1 MLDLQ
6 SLGDLGIFDQ
16 LHPDRALFKLI
27 DHTRTDNGME
37 RLKQRLKEPISDR
50 DKLLQTQAAIRYI
63 QERIDKFNLPL
74 SNDDVYYLEKYL
86 ESSVVP
92 VDVSNKV
99 KRTMQIMSRQL
110 TDKSNYYYI
119 VGAAKRA
126 IYFLYGMQQFVEGV
140 QSEEVPPVLKV
151 LLDSMAATIGE
162 FDLHQLKLDD
172 EISETELFVF
182 DHALRAT
189 HKPKAAAF
197 LETLYELDA
206 LYSLAKFSQRYHL
219 SFPEITA
226 DECRLKGLY
235 HLQVRKPVPNDIDFS
250 EAHCLFLTGANMTGK
265 STLIRAICLA
275 VYFAHLGIGV
285 PASEAKIPLFAD
297 IVIAINKT
305 DDLQRG
311 YSHFMSEIKRVKL
324 AVEKVNAGRKV
335 FAVFDELFSGTNTED
350 AAACLSIVLNG
361 MAKRHNGYFIFTS
374 HLAAILDELPQMT
387 HVQRRYL
394 EVLHEGEDVVCT
406 YRLKEGVARDRIGL
420 YTLRKEGLEE
430 LLK

>member
-37 RLKQRLKEPISDR
+37 RLKQRLKEPIADR
-50 DKLLQTQAAIRYI
+50 ERLRETQAAIRYI
-63 QERIDKFNLPL
+63 GQRIEKFDLPL

-86 ESSVVP
+86 DSAVVP
-92 VDVSNKV
+92 VEVDNKL
-99 KRTMQIMSRQL
+99 KRTMQIMGRQL

-119 VGAAKRA
+119 INAAKRA
-126 IYFLYGMQQFVEGV
+126 VYFLYGMQQFVVAVEA
-140 QSEEVPPVLKV
+140 EEMPEILAD
-151 LLDSMAATIGE
+151 LLLSMKATT
-162 FDLHQLKLDD
+162 DLFELHKLKLDD
-172 EISETELFVF
+172 EVSETALFVF
-182 DHALRAT
+182 DHAFRAT
-189 HKPKAAAF
+189 HKKQAGAF

-206 LYSLAKFSQRYHL
+206 LYSLAKFSQRYEL
-219 SFPEITA
+219 VLPEITEE
-226 DECRLKGLY
+226 ECSIQGLY
-235 HLQVRKPVPNDIDFS
+235 HLQVRNAVKNDIDFND
-250 EAHCLFLTGANMTGK
+250 AHCLFLTGANMTGK

-285 PASEAKIPLFAD
+285 PAAAAKIPLFAD
-297 IVIAINKT
+297 IIIAINKT

-311 YSHFMSEIKRVKL
+311 YSHFMSEIKRVKQ
-324 AVEKVNAGRKV
+324 AVEKVNEGRKV

-350 AAACLSIVLNG
+350 AAACLSIVLHG
-361 MAKRHNGYFIFTS
+361 MAKRRNGYFVFTS
-374 HLAAILDELPQMT
+374 HLAAILDELPQMK

-394 EVLHEGEDVVCT
+394 EVLHEGEEIRCT
-406 YRLKEGVARDRIGL
+406 YKLKEGVARDRIGL

>member
-37 RLKQRLKEPISDR
+37 RLKARLKQPISDR
-50 DKLLQTQAAIRYI
+50 ETLLKTQEAIRYLQANI
-63 QERIDKFNLPL
+63 QQFNLPVA
-74 SNDDVYYLEKYL
+74 NDDMYYLERYL
-86 ESSVVP
+86 ESNIVP
-92 VDVSNKV
+92 VNVHNKV
-99 KRTMQIMSRQL
+99 KRTMQIVSRQL
-110 TDKSNYYYI
+110 TDKSNYFYI
-119 VGAAKRA
+119 TSSAKRA
-126 IYFLYGMQQFVEGV
+126 AYFMFSLQQFLTTVIKP
-140 QSEEVPPVLKV
+140 EVPDVLKR
-151 LLDSMAATIGE
+151 LLDQMDDTINMFG
-162 FDLHQLKLDD
+162 LQSLKLDD
-172 EISETELFVF
+172 EVSETSMFVF
-182 DHALRAT
+182 DHAFRAT
-189 HKPKAAAF
+189 YKKQVSEF
-197 LETLYELDA
+197 LEILYELDA
-206 LYSLAKFSQRYHL
+206 LCSLAKFSHRYNL
-219 SFPEITA
+219 VFPEITE
-226 DECRLKGLY
+226 DKFELKGLY
-235 HLQVRKPVPNDIDFS
+235 HLQVRHAIPNDIDFN

-265 STLIRAICLA
+265 STLIRAICLS

-285 PASEAKIPLFAD
+285 PAAAARIPLFAD

-324 AVEKVNAGRKV
+324 AVEKVNEGRKV

-361 MAKRHNGYFIFTS
+361 MAKRRNGFFVFTS
-374 HLAAILDELPQMT
+374 HLAAILDELPHMQ

-394 EVLHEGEDVVCT
+394 EVLHEGEEIICT
-406 YRLKEGVARDRIGL
+406 YKLKEGVARDRIGL

>member
-37 RLKQRLKEPISDR
+37 RLKSRLKQPISDR
-50 DKLLQTQAAIRYI
+50 ETLLKTQEAIRYLQANI
-63 QERIDKFNLPL
+63 QLFNLPVA
-74 SNDDVYYLEKYL
+74 NDDMYYLERYL
-86 ESSVVP
+86 ESNIVP
-92 VDVSNKV
+92 VNIHNKV
-99 KRTMQIMSRQL
+99 KRTMQIVSRQL
-110 TDKSNYYYI
+110 TDKSNYFYI
-119 VGAAKRA
+119 TSSAKRA
-126 IYFLYGMQQFVEGV
+126 AYFMFSLQQFLTTVIKP
-140 QSEEVPPVLKV
+140 EVPEILSR
-151 LLDSMAATIGE
+151 LLNQMEDTINLFGLQE
-162 FDLHQLKLDD
+162 LKLDD
-172 EISETELFVF
+172 EVSETSMFVF
-182 DHALRAT
+182 DHAFRAT
-189 HKPKAAAF
+189 HKRQVSEF
-197 LETLYELDA
+197 LEILYELDA
-206 LYSLAKFSQRYHL
+206 LCSLAKFSHRYNL
-219 SFPEITA
+219 VFPEITE
-226 DECRLKGLY
+226 DKFELKGLY
-235 HLQVRKPVPNDIDFS
+235 HLQVRHAIPNDIDFN

-265 STLIRAICLA
+265 STLIRAICLS

-285 PASEAKIPLFAD
+285 PAVAARIPLFAD

-324 AVEKVNAGRKV
+324 AVEKVNEGRKV

-361 MAKRHNGYFIFTS
+361 MAKRRNGFFVFTS
-374 HLAAILDELPQMT
+374 HLAAILDELPHMQ

-394 EVLHEGEDVVCT
+394 EVLHEGEDIICT
-406 YRLKEGVARDRIGL
+406 YKLKEGVARDRIGL